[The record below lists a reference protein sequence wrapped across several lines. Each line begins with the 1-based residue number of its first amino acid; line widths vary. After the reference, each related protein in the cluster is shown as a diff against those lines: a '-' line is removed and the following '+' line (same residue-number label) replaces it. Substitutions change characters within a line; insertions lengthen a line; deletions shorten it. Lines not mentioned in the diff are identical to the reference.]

1 VAVTEGPGGGVPRS
15 DMLRDFFLG
24 FIKIHIL
31 HHAGEEPVYGLALI
45 GELRRHGYEL
55 SPGTLYPVLHQL
67 EKSGYLRRLDRV
79 VNGKVRKYYRLT
91 RRGGVGLDDA
101 RRKIGEL
108 VDEVLEGRGARRGV
122 RGRKGRGQAD
132 AGDGRGRQAMKRP
145 IPGRT
150 RRRSPIGGVG

>member
-1 VAVTEGPGGGVPRS
+1 
-15 DMLRDFFLG
+15 MLREFFLG

-67 EKSGYLRRLDRV
+67 ETAGYLRRLNRV
-79 VNGKVRKYYRLT
+79 VSGKVRKYYVLT
-91 RRGGVGLDDA
+91 RRGGQALSDA

-108 VDEVLEGRGARRGV
+108 VGEVLETDDA
-122 RGRKGRGQAD
+122 RKGIKARKASVR
-132 AGDGRGRQAMKRP
+132 AT
-145 IPGRT
+145 RT
-150 RRRSPIGGVG
+150 RSQRKSGTRER